1 MADEIDML
9 EEAEFEN
16 QINAIGD
23 DSTALTKFVAW
34 QQFRASKVMLSH
46 GKRIRKLEQ
55 ANRKTFGIVGAVA
68 AILATAV
75 VAAIDYLL
83 KRS

>member
-1 MADEIDML
+1 
-9 EEAEFEN
+9 
-16 QINAIGD
+16 
-23 DSTALTKFVAW
+23 
-34 QQFRASKVMLSH
+34 MLSH